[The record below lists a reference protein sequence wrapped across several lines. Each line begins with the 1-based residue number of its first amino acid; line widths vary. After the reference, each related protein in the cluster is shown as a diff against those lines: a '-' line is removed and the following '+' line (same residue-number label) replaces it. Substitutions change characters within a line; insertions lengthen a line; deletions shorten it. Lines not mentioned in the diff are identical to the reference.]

1 MKNLNFKVFLYIV
14 LGISAVAWVVIAALT
29 GKNMS
34 QLNDFFGILPTV
46 ASVDLVLYLGF
57 RQWGWK
63 WKIFYDWLVP
73 FPNLSGTWQ
82 GHIQT
87 TWKNPETGEVPGPI
101 PVILTIKQSFDK
113 ISCVM
118 RTVEMASYSFSEDF
132 RIEKDNQIKQLAY
145 IYTSKPKYALDHRSL
160 PHDGTIVFDI
170 IGNPPSKL
178 TGQYWTSRK
187 STGEITLTYRDKKI
201 LDEIPEDLANHPM
214 GVEN

>member
-1 MKNLNFKVFLYIV
+1 MKNLNYKVFLYII
-14 LGISAVAWVVIAALT
+14 LGISAIVWVVIAALT

-46 ASVDLVLYLGF
+46 ASVDLVIYFGF

-63 WKIFYDWLVP
+63 WKAFHDWLVP

-82 GHIQT
+82 GYAKT
-87 TWKNPETGEVPGPI
+87 TWKNPKTGEVLGSI
-101 PVILTIKQSFDK
+101 PVILTIKQSFDR

-118 RTVEMASYSFSEDF
+118 RTLEMTSYSFSEGF

-145 IYTSKPKYALDHRSL
+145 IYTSKPKYSLDHRSL

-170 IGNPPSKL
+170 IGNPTTKL
-178 TGQYWTSRK
+178 IGQYWTSRK
-187 STGEITLTYRDKKI
+187 STGEIKLTYWGEEI

-214 GVEN
+214 KVES